1 MESTDDYINYPHL
14 YEDIK
19 VDEEQKVKKTL
30 KISGTYGDKVKLRLD
45 GGYVGTKY
53 DDTARIKSVDIENS
67 TVHTYLH
74 GSFDFSR
81 IACSYKV
88 SEQADKEYLDCIK
101 RLFYNRNI
109 RIGSILETIEDEIKR
124 FTVED
129 IIYPNMVDVF
139 EPMIKFTF
147 NCDILENS
155 SSVILIQDMDD
166 FSRKYVS
173 VFCPFT
179 YEEEL
184 SNLLAKHLKFG
195 KIENSEKYIKELV
208 EFNKNFTNK
217 EIHKKFQKFQ
227 YDMAQNSL
235 KQERKVIIPLDWLEN
250 NI

>member
-19 VDEEQKVKKTL
+19 VNDEQKVKKSL

-53 DDTARIKSVDIENS
+53 NNTARIKSVDIENS

-81 IACSYKV
+81 ISCSYKV

-101 RLFYNRNI
+101 ILFYNRNI
-109 RIGSILETIEDEIKR
+109 RIGSILETTEDEIKR

-139 EPMIKFTF
+139 EPMIKITF
-147 NCDILENS
+147 NCDVLENS
-155 SSVILIQDMDD
+155 SSVILIQDMDE
-166 FSRKYVS
+166 FTRKYLS

-184 SNLLAKHLKFG
+184 SNLLNNYLRFG
-195 KIENSEKYIKELV
+195 KIENTEKYIQELV
-208 EFNKNFTNK
+208 EFNKKFANE
-217 EIHKKFQKFQ
+217 EIYKKFQKLQ

-235 KQERKVIIPLDWLEN
+235 KSERKVIIPLDWLEN